1 MLVNNDFQWNFE
13 SDSKK
18 VNLLPDD
25 VLDGNAIRLA
35 PFRRDRLT

>member
-1 MLVNNDFQWNFE
+1 MQKTPLENDE
-13 SDSKK
+13 LL
-18 VNLLPDD
+18 LLPED

>member
-1 MLVNNDFQWNFE
+1 MERLKRE
-13 SDSKK
+13 GIH
-18 VNLLPDD
+18 LLPDD